1 MARIA
6 CAAARVVAG
15 CRATQDGRC
24 RGRRIA
30 RAGPQLGERIVLKK
44 LVLSRSHDC
53 EDARWHDTPPAQM
66 LQSQEQ
72 AKLSAMN
79 D

>member
-1 MARIA
+1 M
-6 CAAARVVAG
+6 
-15 CRATQDGRC
+15 
-24 RGRRIA
+24 
-30 RAGPQLGERIVLKK
+30 LKK